1 MKSFKTYFSL
11 FAFTLLFSVAVNA
24 QNSDP
29 ITLKF
34 EVSGICEMCKERIEK
49 ALDTKG
55 IRYANWTIETSELEV
70 VYKPNKITEEEI
82 HQRIADAGHD
92 TEKVKASDKAYDSIH
107 HCCKYREDSK
117 H

>member
-1 MKSFKTYFSL
+1 MNSFKTYFSL

-24 QNSDP
+24 QKNDP

-55 IRYANWTIETSELEV
+55 IRFANWDVETGELEV
-70 VYKPNKITEEEI
+70 VYKPNKISEEEI
-82 HQRIADAGHD
+82 HQRIADVGHD
-92 TEKVKASDKAYDSIH
+92 TEKVTASDEAYDSVH
-107 HCCKYREDSK
+107 HCCKYREDTK